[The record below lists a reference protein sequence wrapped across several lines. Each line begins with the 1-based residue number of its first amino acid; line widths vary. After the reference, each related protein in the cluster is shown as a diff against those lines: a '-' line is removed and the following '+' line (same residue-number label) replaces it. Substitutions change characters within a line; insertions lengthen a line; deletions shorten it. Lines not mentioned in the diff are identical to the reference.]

1 VGVVSGALAA
11 LLLVVTLFIM
21 AGFFYLFIAGVHYK
35 ERLLSRAAALAFLA
49 AGVLAVVLL
58 VRVVL

>member
-1 VGVVSGALAA
+1 MGVGDAA
-11 LLLVVTLFIM
+11 D
-21 AGFFYLFIAGVHYK
+21 
-35 ERLLSRAAALAFLA
+35 RAALAFLA